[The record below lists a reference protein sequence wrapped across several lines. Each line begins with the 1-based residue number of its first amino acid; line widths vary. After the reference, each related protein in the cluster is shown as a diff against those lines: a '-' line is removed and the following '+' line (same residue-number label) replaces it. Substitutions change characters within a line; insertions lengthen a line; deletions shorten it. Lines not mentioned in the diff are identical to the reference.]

1 MTSSRA
7 ASPLVILL
15 LFGFVAGPLAFVALA
30 SVALAAP
37 ITPLVRKACGADYR
51 KYCGDYGLETE
62 ALRICMNKAGHSLS
76 HSCINA
82 LVKAGEVSQAEVDRR
97 KRAGR

>member
-7 ASPLVILL
+7 ALPLVVFS
-15 LFGFVAGPLAFVALA
+15 LFGFVALPLA

-76 HSCINA
+76 QSCVNA
-82 LVKAGEVSQAEVDRR
+82 LVKAGEVSQAEVARR
-97 KRAGR
+97 QRAGR